1 MENFDQ
7 NIIVIKFLLH
17 DYLCLNYMA
26 NVDFKDYIKVEVFLL
41 KENYELIE
49 KVE

>member
-1 MENFDQ
+1 M
-7 NIIVIKFLLH
+7 
-17 DYLCLNYMA
+17 LNCMA
-26 NVDFKDYIKVEVFLL
+26 NVDFKDYIKVGVFEV

>member
-1 MENFDQ
+1 MENFDP
-7 NIIVIKFLLH
+7 NIIVIKNWLH
-17 DYLCLNYMA
+17 DYLCLNCMA
-26 NVDFKDYIKVEVFLL
+26 NVDFKDYIKVEVFLV